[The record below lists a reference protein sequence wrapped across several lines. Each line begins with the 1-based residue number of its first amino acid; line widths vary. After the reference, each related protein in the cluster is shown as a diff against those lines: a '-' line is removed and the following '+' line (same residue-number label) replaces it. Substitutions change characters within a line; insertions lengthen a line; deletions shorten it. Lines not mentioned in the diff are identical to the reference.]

1 MGRHGENIRKRQDG
15 RWEARLLLAHG
26 ADGRAKYRY
35 FYAKSYSEVRQKRNC
50 FQQTLLQNQGMD
62 TVRDCLF
69 GQLLDEWLSSIR
81 SGVKESTYAK
91 YVFNIEKHIRPVL
104 GETAVAALTTS
115 DIDAFTR
122 EKLERGNLRGEGGLS
137 PKTVNTLLS
146 IIKLA
151 LAFGEERGLC
161 PAKKLAVHNVKQPL
175 PRIQVL
181 QISEQAKLEQYL
193 LEEVTGE
200 KLGILISLYTG
211 LRIGEVCALQWG
223 DIDFGTN
230 TLFVRRTL
238 MRIQNTEPDA
248 RKKTKVVISRPKT
261 ENAYRAIPL
270 PGFLADILKEYR
282 GAPENYVASGR
293 RQFKET
299 RNMYAAYKRSM
310 GRIGL
315 DHYNFHA
322 LRHTFAT
329 RCVEN
334 GFDIK
339 SLSEIL
345 GHADV
350 SITLRR
356 YVHPSMELKRQQM
369 ERLKNV
375 GICGQIY
382 GQTRDKNS

>member
-1 MGRHGENIRKRQDG
+1 MK
-15 RWEARLLLAHG
+15 
-26 ADGRAKYRY
+26 
-35 FYAKSYSEVRQKRNC
+35 
-50 FQQTLLQNQGMD
+50 NQGMD
-62 TVRDCLF
+62 GERDCLF
-69 GQLLDEWLSSIR
+69 GQLLDEWLGFVR

-91 YVFNIEKHIRPVL
+91 YVFNTERHIRPVL
-104 GETAVAALTTS
+104 GQKAVTHLTTS

-122 EKLERGNLRGEGGLS
+122 EKLARGNLREEGGLS
-137 PKTVNTLLS
+137 SKTVNSLLS

-151 LAFGEERGLC
+151 LAFGEERGLR
-161 PAKKLAVHNVKQPL
+161 PDGRLSIHNVRQPL

-181 QISEQAKLEQYL
+181 QIAEQAKLEQYL
-193 LEEVTGE
+193 LEGVTGE

-223 DIDFGTN
+223 DIDFDTN

-248 RKKTKVVISRPKT
+248 PKKTKVVISKPKT
-261 ENAYRAIPL
+261 ANAYRAIPL

-282 GAPENYVASGR
+282 GAPENYVVSGR
-293 RQFKET
+293 MRFKET

-310 GRIGL
+310 GKIGL
-315 DHYNFHA
+315 DQYNFHA

-375 GICGQIY
+375 GICGQIC
-382 GQTRDKNS
+382 GQTSDKNS